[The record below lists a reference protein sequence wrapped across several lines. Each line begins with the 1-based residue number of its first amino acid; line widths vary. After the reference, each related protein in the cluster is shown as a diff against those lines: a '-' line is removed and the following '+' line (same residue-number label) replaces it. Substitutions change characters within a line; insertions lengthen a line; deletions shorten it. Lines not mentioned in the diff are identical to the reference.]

1 MNTLTQL
8 LNRTRTITYSAKK
21 LYEEEWKRG
30 EKFNIFNI
38 LNLSQDET
46 KLHTPFIA
54 ELLNPKGSHGMKD
67 AFLREFI
74 EISDIDTELD
84 IKEAT
89 VETEYSIGYKNND
102 STEGGRIDIFIYDNK
117 KNAIII
123 ENKIYAGDQQNQLL
137 RYYNYAKKNK
147 FNFNLIYLT
156 LNGNAASEKSL
167 GNINFD
173 YDCLSYN
180 NDILSWLERCVQ
192 ISACI
197 PLVREI
203 IRQYIINIKDLLN
216 IMDKDNLNELIELT
230 TSKEYVESTLD
241 IIANG
246 ESIKTQIRRNFIESL
261 KEIAERNNLQIE
273 PYDNYDDFCCLR
285 EYSYLGFY
293 NKKLSENWAIFIG
306 LEKNNK
312 NNGVFYGIS
321 QIVPDTPHV
330 TKKLLSEI
338 EPFWKDGQQTSEYP
352 LGSKDLMD
360 ENGQGN
366 WKDWN
371 NSETLRD
378 MVNGKLAEYIENEV
392 IKPVLKNRLLQE
404 IEKLTKK

>member
-74 EISDIDTELD
+74 KISDIDTELD
-84 IKEAT
+84 TKEAT

-102 STEGGRIDIFIYDNK
+102 STEGGRIDIFVYDNK

-167 GNINFD
+167 GNINFN

-216 IMDKDNLNELIELT
+216 IMDTDNLNELIELT

-241 IIANG
+241 IIDNG
-246 ESIKTQIRRNFIESL
+246 DSIKTQIRKNFIESL

-273 PYDNYDDFCCLR
+273 PYDSYDDFCCLR

-404 IEKLTKK
+404 IERLTKK

>member
-1 MNTLTQL
+1 M
-8 LNRTRTITYSAKK
+8 
-21 LYEEEWKRG
+21 KRG
-30 EKFNIFNI
+30 EKFNIFSV

-46 KLHTPFIA
+46 RLHTPFIA
-54 ELLNPKGSHGMKD
+54 ELLNPKGSHGIKD

-74 EISDIDTELD
+74 KISDIDTELD
-84 IKEAT
+84 TKEAT

-102 STEGGRIDIFIYDNK
+102 STEGGRIDIFVYDNK

-123 ENKIYAGDQQNQLL
+123 ENKIYAGDQKNQLL
-137 RYYNYAKKNK
+137 RYYNYAFKNK
-147 FNFNLIYLT
+147 FKFNIIYLT
-156 LNGNAASEKSL
+156 LYGDAASEKSL

-285 EYSYLGFY
+285 EYSYL
-293 NKKLSENWAIFIG
+293 
-306 LEKNNK
+306 
-312 NNGVFYGIS
+312 
-321 QIVPDTPHV
+321 T
-330 TKKLLSEI
+330 
-338 EPFWKDGQQTSEYP
+338 
-352 LGSKDLMD
+352 
-360 ENGQGN
+360 
-366 WKDWN
+366 
-371 NSETLRD
+371 
-378 MVNGKLAEYIENEV
+378 
-392 IKPVLKNRLLQE
+392 
-404 IEKLTKK
+404 

>member
-74 EISDIDTELD
+74 KISDIDTELD
-84 IKEAT
+84 TKEAT

-102 STEGGRIDIFIYDNK
+102 STEGGRIDIFVYDNK

-123 ENKIYAGDQQNQLL
+123 ENKIYAGDQKNQLL
-137 RYYNYAKKNK
+137 RYYNYAFKNK
-147 FNFNLIYLT
+147 FKFNIIYLT
-156 LNGNAASEKSL
+156 LYGDAASEKSL

-338 EPFWKDGQQTSEYP
+338 EPFWNDGQQTSEYP

>member
-74 EISDIDTELD
+74 KISDIDTELD
-84 IKEAT
+84 TKEAT

-102 STEGGRIDIFIYDNK
+102 STEGGRIDIFVYDNK

-123 ENKIYAGDQQNQLL
+123 ENKIYAGDQKNQLL
-137 RYYNYAKKNK
+137 RYYNYAFKNK
-147 FNFNLIYLT
+147 FKFNIIYLT
-156 LNGNAASEKSL
+156 LYGDAASEDSV
-167 GNINFD
+167 GNRNFD

-216 IMDKDNLNELIELT
+216 IMDTDNLNELIELT

-261 KEIAERNNLQIE
+261 KEIAERNNLQILQQE
-273 PYDNYDDFCCLR
+273 DYNDICRLEKP
-285 EYSYLGFY
+285 SYIVFY
-293 NKKLSENWAIFIG
+293 NSKLSEHWAIFIG
-306 LEKNNK
+306 SEKHNK
-312 NNGVFYGIS
+312 TDGVSYGIS
-321 QIVPDTPHV
+321 QIEVDKPHIS
-330 TKKLLSEI
+330 KKLLSEI
-338 EPFWKDGQQTSEYP
+338 ESFWKDEQQTSDFP
-352 LGSKDLMD
+352 LGYAYLRG

-366 WKDWN
+366 WNDW
-371 NSETLRD
+371 SDTETLMD
-378 MVNGKLAEYIENEV
+378 MANGKLAEYIENEV
-392 IKPVLKNRLLQE
+392 IKPVLKNRLLQK

>member
-1 MNTLTQL
+1 MDKITQL
-8 LNRTRTITYSAKK
+8 LNKTKAITYSAKK
-21 LYEEEWKRG
+21 LYEEELKRG
-30 EKFNIFNI
+30 EKFNIFSV

-46 KLHTPFIA
+46 RLHTPFIA

-74 EISDIDTELD
+74 KISDIDTELD
-84 IKEAT
+84 TKEAT

-102 STEGGRIDIFIYDNK
+102 STEGGRIDIFVYDNK

-123 ENKIYAGDQQNQLL
+123 ENKIYAGDQKNQLL
-137 RYYNYAKKNK
+137 RYYNYAFKNK
-147 FNFNLIYLT
+147 FKFNIIYLT
-156 LNGNAASEKSL
+156 LYGDAASEDSV
-167 GNINFD
+167 GNKKFD

-216 IMDKDNLNELIELT
+216 IMDTDNLNELIELT
-230 TSKEYVESTLD
+230 TSKDYVESTLD
-241 IIANG
+241 IIDNG
-246 ESIKTQIRRNFIESL
+246 DSIKTQIRKNFIESL
-261 KEIAERNNLQIE
+261 KEVAERNNLQIE
-273 PYDNYDDFCCLR
+273 PYESYDDLCCLR

-330 TKKLLSEI
+330 TKKLLSQI
-338 EPFWKDGQQTSEYP
+338 EPFWEDKEQTSEYP
-352 LGSKDLMD
+352 LGRADLMD

-378 MVNGKLAEYIENEV
+378 MVNGKLAKYIDNEV
-392 IKPVLKNRLLQE
+392 IKPVLKNRLLQR
-404 IEKLTKK
+404 IERLTKK

>member
-74 EISDIDTELD
+74 KISDIDTELD
-84 IKEAT
+84 TKEAT

-167 GNINFD
+167 GNINFN

-216 IMDKDNLNELIELT
+216 IMDTDNLNELIELT

-241 IIANG
+241 IIDNG
-246 ESIKTQIRRNFIESL
+246 DSIKTQIRKNFIESL

-273 PYDNYDDFCCLR
+273 PYDSYDDFCCLR

-404 IEKLTKK
+404 IERLTKK

>member
-167 GNINFD
+167 GNINFN

-216 IMDKDNLNELIELT
+216 IMDTDNLNELIELT

-241 IIANG
+241 IIDNG
-246 ESIKTQIRRNFIESL
+246 DSIKTQIRKNFIESL

-273 PYDNYDDFCCLR
+273 PYDSYDDFCCLR

-404 IEKLTKK
+404 IERLTKK

>member
-8 LNRTRTITYSAKK
+8 LNRTRTITYSAQK

-74 EISDIDTELD
+74 KISDIDTELD
-84 IKEAT
+84 TKEAT

-167 GNINFD
+167 GNINFN

-216 IMDKDNLNELIELT
+216 IMDTDNLNELIELT

-241 IIANG
+241 IIDNG
-246 ESIKTQIRRNFIESL
+246 DSIKTQIRKNFIESL

-273 PYDNYDDFCCLR
+273 PYDSYDDFCCLR

-404 IEKLTKK
+404 IERLTKK

>member
-74 EISDIDTELD
+74 KVSDIDTELD
-84 IKEAT
+84 TKEAT

-102 STEGGRIDIFIYDNK
+102 STEGGRIDIFVYDNK

-123 ENKIYAGDQQNQLL
+123 ENKIYAGDQKNQLL
-137 RYYNYAKKNK
+137 RYYNYAFKNK
-147 FNFNLIYLT
+147 FKFNIIYLT
-156 LNGNAASEKSL
+156 LYGDAASEKSL

-203 IRQYIINIKDLLN
+203 IRQIINIKDLLN

-338 EPFWKDGQQTSEYP
+338 EPFWEDEKQTSDFP
-352 LGSKDLMD
+352 LGNTDLMD

-392 IKPVLKNRLLQE
+392 IKPVLKNRLLQK
-404 IEKLTKK
+404 IERLTKK

>member
-74 EISDIDTELD
+74 KISDIDTELD
-84 IKEAT
+84 TKEAT

-246 ESIKTQIRRNFIESL
+246 DSIKTQIRRNFIESL

>member
-8 LNRTRTITYSAKK
+8 LNRTRTVTYSAKK

-74 EISDIDTELD
+74 KISDIDTELD
-84 IKEAT
+84 TKEAT

-102 STEGGRIDIFIYDNK
+102 STEGGRIDIFVYDNK

-123 ENKIYAGDQQNQLL
+123 ENKIYAGDQKNQLL
-137 RYYNYAKKNK
+137 RYYNYAFKNK
-147 FNFNLIYLT
+147 FKFNIIYLT
-156 LNGNAASEKSL
+156 LYGDAASEKSL

-371 NSETLRD
+371 NSETLMD
-378 MVNGKLAEYIENEV
+378 MVNGKLAKYIDNEV
-392 IKPVLKNRLLQE
+392 IKPVLKNRLLQR
-404 IEKLTKK
+404 IERLTKK

>member
-74 EISDIDTELD
+74 KISDIDTELD
-84 IKEAT
+84 TKEAT

-102 STEGGRIDIFIYDNK
+102 STEGGRIDIFVYDNK

-123 ENKIYAGDQQNQLL
+123 ENKIYAGDQKNQLL
-137 RYYNYAKKNK
+137 RYYNYAVKNK
-147 FNFNLIYLT
+147 FKFNIIYLT

-404 IEKLTKK
+404 IERLTKK

>member
-8 LNRTRTITYSAKK
+8 LNRTRTVTYSAKK

-74 EISDIDTELD
+74 KISDIDTELD
-84 IKEAT
+84 TKEAT

-102 STEGGRIDIFIYDNK
+102 STEGGRIDIFVYDNK

-123 ENKIYAGDQQNQLL
+123 ENKIYAGDQKNQLL
-137 RYYNYAKKNK
+137 RYYNYAFKNK
-147 FNFNLIYLT
+147 FKFNIIYLT
-156 LNGNAASEKSL
+156 LYGDAASEKSL

>member
-74 EISDIDTELD
+74 KISDIDTELD
-84 IKEAT
+84 TKEAT

-102 STEGGRIDIFIYDNK
+102 STEGGRIDIFVYDNK

-123 ENKIYAGDQQNQLL
+123 ENKIYAGDQKNQLL
-137 RYYNYAKKNK
+137 RYYNYAFKNK
-147 FNFNLIYLT
+147 FKFNIIYLT
-156 LNGNAASEKSL
+156 LYGDAASEKSL

-306 LEKNNK
+306 LKKNNK

>member
-8 LNRTRTITYSAKK
+8 LNRTRTVTYSAKK

-74 EISDIDTELD
+74 KISNIDTELD
-84 IKEAT
+84 TKEAT

-102 STEGGRIDIFIYDNK
+102 STEGGRIDIFVYDNK

-123 ENKIYAGDQQNQLL
+123 ENKIYAGDQKNQLL
-137 RYYNYAKKNK
+137 RYYNYAFKNK
-147 FNFNLIYLT
+147 FKFNIIYLT
-156 LNGNAASEKSL
+156 LYGDAASEKSL

>member
-74 EISDIDTELD
+74 KISDIDTELD
-84 IKEAT
+84 TKEAT

-102 STEGGRIDIFIYDNK
+102 STEGGRIDIFVYDNK

-123 ENKIYAGDQQNQLL
+123 ENKIYAGDQKNQLL
-137 RYYNYAKKNK
+137 RYYNYAFKNK
-147 FNFNLIYLT
+147 FKFNIIYLT
-156 LNGNAASEKSL
+156 LYGDAASEKSL

>member
-74 EISDIDTELD
+74 KISDIDTELD
-84 IKEAT
+84 TKEAT

-102 STEGGRIDIFIYDNK
+102 STEGGRIDIFVYDNK

-123 ENKIYAGDQQNQLL
+123 ENKIYAGDQKNQLL
-137 RYYNYAKKNK
+137 RYYNYAFKNK
-147 FNFNLIYLT
+147 FKFNIIYLT
-156 LNGNAASEKSL
+156 LYGDAASEKSL

-321 QIVPDTPHV
+321 QIVPDTPRV

>member
-74 EISDIDTELD
+74 KISDIDTELD
-84 IKEAT
+84 TKEAT

-102 STEGGRIDIFIYDNK
+102 STEGGRIDIFVYDNK

-123 ENKIYAGDQQNQLL
+123 ENKIYAGDQKNQLL
-137 RYYNYAKKNK
+137 RYYNYAFKNK
-147 FNFNLIYLT
+147 FKFNIIYLT
-156 LNGNAASEKSL
+156 LYGDAASEKSL

-404 IEKLTKK
+404 IERLTKK